1 MYSRER
7 CRHGLSKPVSS
18 RSICQIHS
26 TTRALNP
33 LPHNTV
39 GSLFRLSPALC
50 LFTPKARHLSL
61 AHGKLEQQWLNKY
74 ILAPQQSLLE
84 GKAGREMGAKEEG
97 KKNKRIVSRMVNIA
111 KIKSPQGMFG
121 KRARE
126 HLWVCWWLL
135 GFPV

>member
-1 MYSRER
+1 MGCPSLCHLGASVRSTPQQE
-7 CRHGLSKPVSS
+7 LS
-18 RSICQIHS
+18 
-26 TTRALNP
+26 TR

-97 KKNKRIVSRMVNIA
+97 KK
-111 KIKSPQGMFG
+111 
-121 KRARE
+121 
-126 HLWVCWWLL
+126 
-135 GFPV
+135 